1 MDELLKALTNFEVV
15 DLSHTIERGMPRWPT
30 HPQVIVD
37 PCCTFEHDGFY
48 NQCLVMGEHTGT
60 HMDAPAHTVPS
71 QPERTV
77 DTLPP
82 DCVCGSAVVYDMRG
96 LGLEAGD
103 RLSAEDI
110 LSYEQ
115 RMGAAVGRGEIALFN
130 FGWERHWRTDGG
142 WQYYAKNE
150 PGLSEEAVKLIA
162 ERGVRAVGFDTISSD
177 MPIKEGVEYP
187 STGHYEHWL
196 PRGILL
202 VEELK
207 NLTLLPARCYFIA
220 IPLKIKNGS
229 GSPVRPMALVPK
241 RKETP
246 GNTSE

>member
-1 MDELLKALTNFEVV
+1 MDELLKVLAGFEVV

-82 DCVCGSAVVYDMRG
+82 DCICGSAVVYDMRG

-103 RLSAEDI
+103 RLSLPETQGGSRSVKRLCLDHHIPLPERDRLPA
-110 LSYEQ
+110 LYV
-115 RMGAAVGRGEIALFN
+115 GGALAAVWRLGVDTAFSAPEGEPCRFIQITEIEK
-130 FGWERHWRTDGG
+130 ER
-142 WQYYAKNE
+142 
-150 PGLSEEAVKLIA
+150 
-162 ERGVRAVGFDTISSD
+162 
-177 MPIKEGVEYP
+177 
-187 STGHYEHWL
+187 EH
-196 PRGILL
+196 
-202 VEELK
+202 EK
-207 NLTLLPARCYFIA
+207 
-220 IPLKIKNGS
+220 
-229 GSPVRPMALVPK
+229 
-241 RKETP
+241 
-246 GNTSE
+246 